1 MRLAWENARH
11 NNLLHGVDDL
21 KASPAP
27 PPAPHEQQR
36 QQQRRQQSP
45 LAFARGDV
53 FSPALLDDLAA
64 GDDTSLSSSSDPS
77 SSSSSSWD
85 ILTCNP
91 PYVSRRGF
99 ALQTARSVRHHEPAL
114 AQAPHAAPVAY
125 PYPYRSGDGGW
136 REEDVFYA
144 RLLDVAARLRPRVML
159 FEVGDLDQALRVVAM
174 ALRHEGLAAAAAG
187 STAEVEVEVWRDWP
201 DVAPEEDEETSVKLS
216 VGEGDGQ
223 RNIRVRGSGH
233 GRSVFI
239 RCR

>member
-11 NNLLHGVDDL
+11 NNLLHDLGDL
-21 KASPAP
+21 KAPPAP
-27 PPAPHEQQR
+27 PAAPFKRHQ
-36 QQQRRQQSP
+36 RQQSP
-45 LAFARGDV
+45 LAFARGDI

-64 GDDTSLSSSSDPS
+64 GDDTSLSNSSDP
-77 SSSSSSWD
+77 SSSWD

-99 ALQTARSVRHHEPAL
+99 ARQTARSVRHYEPAL

-125 PYPYRSGDGGW
+125 PYPYRSGDGDGGGW

-159 FEVGDLDQALRVVAM
+159 CEVGDLGQALRVVAM
-174 ALRHEGLAAAAAG
+174 TLRHEGLAAAAPG

-201 DVAPEEDEETSVKLS
+201 DAAPEEDEETSVKLS
-216 VGEGDGQ
+216 VGEGDAQ
-223 RNIRVRGSGH
+223 RDIRIRGSGH